1 MSFKEKNSVQKRMQ
15 EALRITT
22 KYPDKIPVI
31 CEKSNSTRDNL
42 PKIDKNKY
50 LVPNDL
56 IVSQFI
62 QVIRNKLR
70 IDAHVAIF
78 LIVGDFIPTPMT
90 TISDLYYHHR
100 DNDGFLY
107 VTYAAENT
115 FGTKKD
121 TS

>member
-1 MSFKEKNSVQKRMQ
+1 MSFKEKNSIQKRMQ
-15 EALRITT
+15 EAIRITT

-31 CEKSNSTRDNL
+31 CEKSNNSRDNL
-42 PKIDKNKY
+42 PIIDKNKY

-70 IDAHVAIF
+70 IEPHVAIF
-78 LIVGDFIPTPMT
+78 LIIRDFIPTPMT

-100 DNDGFLY
+100 DDDGFLY
-107 VTYAAENT
+107 VTYTAENT
-115 FGTKKD
+115 FGEKKVL
-121 TS
+121 S

>member
-1 MSFKEKNSVQKRMQ
+1 MSFKERNSVQKRMQ
-15 EALRITT
+15 ESIRITT
-22 KYPDKIPVI
+22 KYPDRIPVI
-31 CEKSNSTRDNL
+31 CEKSNNTRDNL
-42 PKIDKNKY
+42 PMIDKNKY
-50 LVPNDL
+50 LLPNDL

-70 IDAHVAIF
+70 VDPHVSIF

-107 VTYAAENT
+107 VTYATENT
-115 FGTKKD
+115 FGEKNN
-121 TS
+121 SS